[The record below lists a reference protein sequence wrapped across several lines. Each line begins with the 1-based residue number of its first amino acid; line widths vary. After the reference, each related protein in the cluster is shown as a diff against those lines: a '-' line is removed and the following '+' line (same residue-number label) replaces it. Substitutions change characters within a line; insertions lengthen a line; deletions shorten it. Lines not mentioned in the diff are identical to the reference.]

1 MKMLAGKL
9 DEFPI
14 GAQKSLEF
22 GDDDVLV
29 LHSISGFWAIEDRC
43 SHNDSPLMGS
53 EPEERDGQAPVIKC
67 LWHGAKFDL
76 ETGKALSL
84 PAVKAVKSYKVQ
96 LEGDEVWV
104 EEKNLSD

>member
-1 MKMLAGKL
+1 MKILAGKL
-9 DEFPI
+9 EEFPI

-29 LHSISGFWAIEDRC
+29 LRSLSGFWAIEDRC
-43 SHNDSPLMGS
+43 SHNDSPLRDS
-53 EPEERDGQAPVIKC
+53 ELEERDEKSPVIKC

-84 PAVKAVKSYKVQ
+84 PAVKAVKTYTVT
-96 LEGDEVWV
+96 LEGEEVWV
-104 EEKNLSD
+104 EEK